1 LLLIAVQRKRLL
13 TQRPLV
19 TRKRGL
25 MNFAPE
31 PLYKS
36 DRTDTLADVRQH
48 VSRYPE
54 ALYSE
59 TEALA
64 RSLGHPAAE
73 VEAAREWLLKDGLEV
88 RA

>member
-1 LLLIAVQRKRLL
+1 V
-13 TQRPLV
+13 
-19 TRKRGL
+19 
-25 MNFAPE
+25 FAPE

-36 DRTDTLADVRQH
+36 DQTDTLTDVRQY

-59 TEALA
+59 PEALA
-64 RSLGHPAAE
+64 RSLGRPVAE
-73 VEAAREWLLKDGLEV
+73 VDAAREWLFEDGLEV